1 MLSTSTRPSNR
12 FERLAGRS
20 LALCVHPYA
29 AWRTRSVRD
38 RVLVFFAYVAGSY
51 AVVLAL
57 LQLISS

>member
-1 MLSTSTRPSNR
+1 MPTLMRRSNR

-29 AWRTRSVRD
+29 AWRTRSTRD

-51 AVVLAL
+51 ATVLAL
-57 LQLISS
+57 LQLLSR